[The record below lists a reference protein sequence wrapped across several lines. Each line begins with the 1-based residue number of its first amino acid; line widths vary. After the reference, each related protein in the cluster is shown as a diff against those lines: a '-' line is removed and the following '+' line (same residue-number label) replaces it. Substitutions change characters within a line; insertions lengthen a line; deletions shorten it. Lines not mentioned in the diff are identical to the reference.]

1 MEQKFSNGTHH
12 LQDLDGKSHKRRI
25 NGIRLKKYIA
35 RLMVAYKE
43 SDREEE
49 ELNEDVKDS
58 GERNLDISN
67 LFNELL
73 DMNVSADKWGC

>member
-1 MEQKFSNGTHH
+1 
-12 LQDLDGKSHKRRI
+12 
-25 NGIRLKKYIA
+25 
-35 RLMVAYKE
+35 MVAYKE

-58 GERNLDISN
+58 KERNLDISN

>member
-12 LQDLDGKSHKRRI
+12 LQDLDGKSYKRRV
-25 NGIRLKKYIA
+25 NGIRLKKYVA

-43 SDREEE
+43 SDKKEE
-49 ELNEDVKDS
+49 ELNQDAQDS
-58 GERNLDISN
+58 KEENLNISN